1 MAVDP
6 GDLSVLTILFHDLP
20 HGPVEAFAEGTFEI
34 REFDHLHRGVGAA
47 NDMVLATDWPHG
59 ASRRAP
65 PLLFRLLLLALE
77 PLHRLADYL
86 RVAEGVLS
94 DDLLAQ
100 IGRASCRER
109 VGPYVEVWGDAGP

>member
-47 NDMVLATDWPHG
+47 HDMVLATDWPHG

-65 PLLFRLLLLALE
+65 PLLFRLLLLDLE
-77 PLHRLADYL
+77 PLTRLDDSL
-86 RVAEGVLS
+86 RVPEEFLS
-94 DDLLAQ
+94 HDPPDLFAL
-100 IGRASCRER
+100 IPIKLSTR
-109 VGPYVEVWGDAGP
+109 